1 MLHIGLKASVILFC
15 LFTSFFGNSQII
27 KGQLLNKTTSQCIVG
42 ARIYIVETEQLCV
55 SDSTGYFSFRQPPV
69 LPFRIK
75 IQATDYG
82 SQLIT
87 IDSVKSTFKIEL
99 EEKHIDMQEFTVS
112 GSSAQ
117 MQNKNPFHIETR
129 KISELTSVAAMN
141 MGEIISNI
149 PGVYQ
154 SNLGNGISKPV
165 IRGQQGMRVVTLIN
179 GLRIEG
185 QQWGGDHGMG
195 ISELGI
201 GSVEVIKGPA
211 SLLYG
216 ADALGGVIYFTDEN
230 YAATNTQELQASLI
244 GNSNTM
250 GGGGKFLFK
259 QSNQNLKWMIGSSY
273 TNHADFQLA
282 SEQFAKNSRFNE
294 WVIKSAL
301 SWNSKNSIHTFR
313 YSYVQST
320 TGIPGHTHDTLINFQ
335 DFQVDDQKR
344 KYELPAQFFSNH
356 YFSFDNKW
364 YYKKNTLHF
373 LLGSTW
379 NKLIEYDEKVTIP
392 SINMSLFN
400 SLYSLK
406 WIRNQG
412 KKLKL
417 IAGVQGMLQNNRNGL
432 NPSDTLVPNANTLDN
447 GIYGT
452 IQYEW
457 KKWNFQAGIR
467 FDNRR
472 IETFDVFHSINP
484 VVKSFNSPNGSIGSI
499 YNSGKFTFRTNLSSG
514 FRSPHLSELLANGFH
529 HGALR
534 YEIGDINLKP
544 EKATQI
550 DVTAEINQ
558 EHLVWIINPFIN
570 FMTDYIYILPS
581 GAYQDGMP
589 VFTYK
594 QLNQVLFYGSDIGM
608 HYHPHFAHRLHIET
622 SVSLIYA
629 QSATDSSVSLLP
641 QPRIQNTFKYT
652 FDIGKKFKL
661 KDLTIQYAYM
671 AKQNQVAFN
680 ELSSDSYHLLHA
692 ALSFDIRLKSIF
704 SCSFGC
710 KNILNTN
717 YIDHLSR
724 LKNIQMPNPGRNF
737 YISLSYKL
745 SNNLKNKTK

>member
-1 MLHIGLKASVILFC
+1 MLYTGFKASVLLFC
-15 LFTSFFGNSQII
+15 LFTSFLGNSQII
-27 KGQLLNKTTSQCIVG
+27 KGQLLNKTTSQFIVG
-42 ARIYIVETEQLCV
+42 ARLFIVETEQLCV

-75 IQATDYG
+75 IQANDYG
-82 SQLIT
+82 SQLFT
-87 IDSVKSTFKIEL
+87 LDSMVSFLKIEL
-99 EEKHIDMQEFTVS
+99 DEKHIDMQEITVS
-112 GSSAQ
+112 GSTTQ
-117 MQNKNPFHIETR
+117 LQNQNPFHIETR
-129 KISELTSVAAMN
+129 KLSELTSLATMN

-195 ISELGI
+195 LSELGI

-230 YAATNTQELQASLI
+230 YAATNSSELQASLT

-250 GGGGKFLFK
+250 GGNSKFLYK
-259 QSNQNLKWMIGSSY
+259 QSGQNIKWMIGSSY

-282 SEQFAKNSRFNE
+282 SKQFAKNSRFNE
-294 WVIKSAL
+294 WVLKSGL
-301 SWNSKNSIHTFR
+301 SWNSKKSLHTIR

-335 DFQVDDQKR
+335 DFQVDEQKR

-364 YYKKNTLHF
+364 YKKKNTIQLM
-373 LLGSTW
+373 LGATW
-379 NKLIEYDEKVTIP
+379 NRLIEYDEKVTIP

-400 SLYSLK
+400 SLYSVK
-406 WIRNQG
+406 WIKNQS
-412 KKLKL
+412 KNLKL
-417 IAGVQGMLQNNRNGL
+417 ISGFQGMIQNNRNGL
-432 NPSDTLVPNANTLDN
+432 NPSDTLVPNALTLDN

-452 IQYEW
+452 IQYEIGR
-457 KKWNFQAGIR
+457 WNFQAGLR
-467 FDNRR
+467 FDNR
-472 IETFDVFHSINP
+472 IIQTFDVFHSINP
-484 VVKSFNSPNGSIGSI
+484 IIKTFNSPNGSIGSV
-499 YNSGKFTFRTNLSSG
+499 YNTGKFTFRTNVSSG
-514 FRSPHLSELLANGFH
+514 FRSPHLSELFANGFH

-550 DVTAEINQ
+550 DMTAEINQ
-558 EHLVWIINPFIN
+558 EHIVLILNPFFN
-570 FMTDYIYILPS
+570 YMRDYIYILPS

-589 VFTYK
+589 IFTYE
-594 QLNQVLFYGSDIGM
+594 QLNKVFFYGTDLGV
-608 HYHPHFAHRLHIET
+608 HYHPHFAHRLHVE
-622 SVSLIYA
+622 SSLSLIYA

-641 QPRIQNTFKYT
+641 QPRIQNTVKYS
-652 FDIGKKFKL
+652 FDFGKKFVL
-661 KDLTIQYAYM
+661 KDLTIQYAWLG
-671 AKQNQVAFN
+671 KQNQVAFN
-680 ELSSDSYHLLHA
+680 ESPSDSYHLLHA

-704 SCSFGC
+704 SCSIGC
-710 KNILNTN
+710 KNMLNTK

-745 SNNLKNKTK
+745 SSNRKNKTK